1 VRRHPLIRSASL
13 VCLLGNSRA
22 DSSIEERAAQDGR
35 TLAAPPTRLRS
46 IDSDPLLATEDI
58 GPDSLLSVESL
69 LSVDSDVLLAADGMA
84 LNSQEPDEGGVV
96 ADSQMK

>member
-1 VRRHPLIRSASL
+1 M
-13 VCLLGNSRA
+13 
-22 DSSIEERAAQDGR
+22 
-35 TLAAPPTRLRS
+35 
-46 IDSDPLLATEDI
+46 
-58 GPDSLLSVESL
+58 DSLLSVESL